1 MKTLLKSW
9 LMLALLL
16 VFAAPVLAAS
26 SAASQADKVASKML
40 DFDKAV
46 GEASAQIDLTL
57 NAMNAIAAA
66 PGADMAS
73 KYKDFG
79 AQVKKLQSMADKA
92 KSRSQQA
99 TAQREDY
106 LKEWQASQSKIQNE
120 QLKSASEA
128 RRNELL
134 PKIEAVKAA
143 MGAAKDTFTPFMAD
157 LNDLNLYLGNNLNA
171 AGVTGA
177 SSLMEKCN
185 ADGAKMKSDIATGQA
200 ALKDLATS
208 IQPGGAAPAK

>member
-1 MKTLLKSW
+1 MKALLKSW
-9 LMLALLL
+9 FTLALLL
-16 VFAAPVLAAS
+16 VFAVPVLAAT
-26 SAASQADKVASKML
+26 AASQADKVASKML
-40 DFDKAV
+40 DFDKAL
-46 GEASAQIDLTL
+46 GEASAQIELTL
-57 NAMNAIAAA
+57 NSMNAIGAA
-66 PGADMAS
+66 PGSEMAS

-106 LKEWQASQSKIQNE
+106 LKQWEASQSKIQNE

-134 PKIEAVKAA
+134 PKIEAVKAS
-143 MGAAKDTFTPFMAD
+143 MTSAKETFTPFMQD

-177 SSLMEKCN
+177 STLMEKCN
-185 ADGAKMKSDIATGQA
+185 ADGGKMKSDIATGQA
-200 ALKDLATS
+200 ALKDLAAS
-208 IQPGGAAPAK
+208 IQPGGGAPAK